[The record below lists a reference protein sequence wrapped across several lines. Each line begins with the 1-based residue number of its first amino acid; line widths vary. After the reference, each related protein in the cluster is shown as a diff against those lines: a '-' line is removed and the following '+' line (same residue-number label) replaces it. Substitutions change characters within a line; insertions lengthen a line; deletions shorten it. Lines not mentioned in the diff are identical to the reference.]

1 MINKSCPSAEA
12 GVGGGGGLAEEGGK
26 RAIMFKKL
34 GHKNGR
40 SLTTDIFL
48 KIVDIKNNINKSRTN
63 FEGYVLSNDMINKN
77 WLVGFIEGDGTFHFS
92 KNNKG
97 V

>member
-1 MINKSCPSAEA
+1 MINKSGPSAEA

-40 SLTTDIFL
+40 SLSTNIFL
-48 KIVDIKNNINKSRTN
+48 NIVDIKK
-63 FEGYVLSNDMINKN
+63 
-77 WLVGFIEGDGTFHFS
+77 
-92 KNNKG
+92 
-97 V
+97 